1 MNEITI
7 KQFVVGPKRP
17 ALIMVDAGVN
27 HNNSV
32 ERGIQ
37 IIDAAAAS
45 GADVVKFQTYKAKSI
60 TTRSAPRYWNS
71 KLDTDAGGTQFDT
84 FSRLDGMGLEGY
96 RALKA
101 RCVERG
107 VVFSSTPFNLSDLD
121 VLGEIGM
128 DVYKISSSDI
138 TYIDLLKEVGR
149 TMKPVIISTG
159 CSSLGEVERAIEA
172 VRSTGNSA
180 IILQHCIL
188 EYPCADSNANLAKM
202 LKIQEVFR
210 EIPVGYSDHTYG
222 SIIPAAAVA
231 LGARSI
237 EKHFTIDQKL
247 PDSPDHSFSA
257 NPDELREMTDSIRRI
272 EASIGIFVNG
282 HYPAEEK
289 AWKLARKSLVS
300 TCDIPKG
307 TRITREMLTC
317 KRPGTG
323 IYPEHLEF
331 VVGATATADIP
342 EDTTITL
349 PMIR

>member
-1 MNEITI
+1 
-7 KQFVVGPKRP
+7 
-17 ALIMVDAGVN
+17 
-27 HNNSV
+27 
-32 ERGIQ
+32 
-37 IIDAAAAS
+37 
-45 GADVVKFQTYKAKSI
+45 
-60 TTRSAPRYWNS
+60 
-71 KLDTDAGGTQFDT
+71 
-84 FSRLDGMGLEGY
+84 
-96 RALKA
+96 
-101 RCVERG
+101 
-107 VVFSSTPFNLSDLD
+107 
-121 VLGEIGM
+121 
-128 DVYKISSSDI
+128 
-138 TYIDLLKEVGR
+138 
-149 TMKPVIISTG
+149 
-159 CSSLGEVERAIEA
+159 
-172 VRSTGNSA
+172 
-180 IILQHCIL
+180 
-188 EYPCADSNANLAKM
+188 M